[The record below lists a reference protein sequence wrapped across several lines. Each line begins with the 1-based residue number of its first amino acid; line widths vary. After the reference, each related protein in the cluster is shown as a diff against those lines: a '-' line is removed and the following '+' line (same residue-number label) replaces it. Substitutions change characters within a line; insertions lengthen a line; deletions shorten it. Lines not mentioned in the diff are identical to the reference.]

1 MSKTG
6 PRKLEKFRRRWFS
19 LIGTMVWYYTQPLD
33 PHPLGCIA
41 LGSRTFG
48 YDVMKGVPQ
57 GVKEDGKLKFQVVLA
72 QSAAY
77 S

>member
-1 MSKTG
+1 
-6 PRKLEKFRRRWFS
+6 
-19 LIGTMVWYYTQPLD
+19 MVWYYTQPLD

-77 S
+77 SWIKIITTPTTTGASIEGTLLR